1 MGESSLARYFM
12 MSLLNITSF
21 LMLTDL
27 VSSTTFVANAMEVAM
42 RMLETGKSD
51 KTEIDFGGKSSKEVV
66 QLVRESLFTN
76 V

>member
-1 MGESSLARYFM
+1 
-12 MSLLNITSF
+12 
-21 LMLTDL
+21 MLTDL